1 MIKEQTERQKQQYR
15 RYIAALKRG
24 RMSLYQYYN
33 KYSDEK
39 AHAWQA
45 IAKRCSDENGAGLTV
60 VVGTT
65 YSFSTGYIRRT
76 EGGLVLVYD
85 SVGGISHIPLSQ
97 EQIQEVSKLLCL
109 TV

>member
-1 MIKEQTERQKQQYR
+1 MNQKHEAKYR
-15 RYIAALKRG
+15 KYISALKRG

-45 IAKRCSDENGAGLTV
+45 IAKRCSDENGVGLTMV
-60 VVGTT
+60 CGNKYT
-65 YSFSTGYIRRT
+65 FSTGYIKRV
-76 EGGLVLVYD
+76 EGGVVLVYD

-97 EQIQEVSKLLCL
+97 EQRQEVSKLLCL

>member
-1 MIKEQTERQKQQYR
+1 MDQKHEAKYN
-15 RYIAALKRG
+15 RYISALKRG
-24 RMSLYQYYN
+24 RKSLYQYYN

-45 IAKRCSDENGAGLTV
+45 IAKRCSDENGYGLTIV
-60 VVGTT
+60 CGNT
-65 YSFSTGYIRRT
+65 YTFSTGYIKHV

-97 EQIQEVSKLLCL
+97 EQRQEVSKLLCL

>member
-1 MIKEQTERQKQQYR
+1 MNQKHEAKYH

-24 RMSLYQYYN
+24 RQSLYQFYN

-45 IAKRCSDENGAGLTV
+45 IATRCYDENG
-60 VVGTT
+60 VGITIVCGNT
-65 YSFSTGYIRRT
+65 YTFSTGYIRRI
-76 EGGLVLVYD
+76 EGGAVLVYD
-85 SVGGISHIPLSQ
+85 SVGGISHIPLSD
-97 EQIQEVSKLLCL
+97 EQRQEVSKLLCL